1 MNKLQ
6 AAQERFH
13 STRVE
18 AIAAY
23 KKWANKGEDC
33 DKLFAAYTKAWQ
45 EHQEASMA
53 LFLLEVSSKEVEQ

>member
-6 AAQERFH
+6 AAQDKFH

-23 KKWANKGEDC
+23 KRYKQFEYPQKDYYMQKYA
-33 DKLFAAYTKAWQ
+33 KAWQ

-53 LFLLEVSSKEVEQ
+53 LFLLEAEQ

>member
-6 AAQERFH
+6 AAQDKFH

-23 KKWANKGEDC
+23 KKWNSKD
-33 DKLFAAYTKAWQ
+33 LFAYKELEAYRKAWQ
-45 EHQEASMA
+45 EHQEASMV
-53 LFLLEVSSKEVEQ
+53 LFLIEVEQ